1 MKNKYIDKGTL
12 RNNYKWD
19 IKPKSDFWEAYDRK
33 IKKELKK
40 KIKIFSEKIS
50 DKIWWLSISEEDQ
63 KNVYQEFESSL
74 KIRRT
79 YVISNNDNNYKEW
92 ESGLLVSLMKKYR
105 PILEIKRDLIID
117 DIIKES

>member
-1 MKNKYIDKGTL
+1 MKNKYTDRNTL

-19 IKPKSDFWEAYDRK
+19 IKPKPDFWEAYDRK

-40 KIKIFSEKIS
+40 KIKAFSEKIS

-74 KIRRT
+74 NIRRT
-79 YVISNNDNNYKEW
+79 YVRYDNNYKEW
-92 ESGLLVSLMKKYR
+92 ETDLLNNLMKKYK